1 MVEDFR
7 ARVREWLTAHRGAAR
22 EGFAHGDIDVAGAR
36 HFQGLLHKAGLTG
49 LCWPTGSGGQGLSEQ
64 HQRAFD
70 EVTAEFD
77 LPTEPFTIGLTMVGP
92 TLLEMGTPAQR
103 DRYLPPM
110 LRGEE
115 IWCQLLSEPGAG
127 SDLAALST
135 RAEPDGDG
143 FVVTGHKV
151 WTSRAQWADLGVLMT
166 RTGSGAGTARHAG
179 LTMLVVDM
187 DAPGVTVRPIRDMAG
202 REVFN
207 EVFLDDVRIP
217 AGRVVGERD
226 GGWAAV
232 MAMLAH
238 ERSAGGAQL
247 RASATAGVVR
257 RLIDAVAARDVGH
270 RPEVRQR
277 LAELYVRDRALELFR
292 ARLDQETVA
301 GRPAGQRGSVAK
313 LAWGGLD
320 RLVADVTSE
329 LLGPDVVAWLPES
342 EQDDG
347 VDHEHWARTVC
358 VALSTGIAGGTDEIQ
373 RGIVGERLLGLPR

>member
-7 ARVREWLTAHRGAAR
+7 ERVREWLLAHRGDAR
-22 EGFAHGDIDVAGAR
+22 EGFTNGDIDITGAR
-36 HFQGLLHKAGLTG
+36 RFQNLLYKAGFTG
-49 LCWPTGSGGQGLSEQ
+49 LCWPTESDGHGLSDE

-70 EVTAEFD
+70 EVAAEFD

-92 TLLEMGTPAQR
+92 TLLELGTPAQR

-166 RTGSGAGTARHAG
+166 RTGDGSGKARHAG

-207 EVFLDDVRIP
+207 EVFLDEVRIP

-247 RASATAGVVR
+247 RASATANVVA
-257 RLIDAVAARDVGH
+257 RLVDAVVARGVGH

-277 LAELYVRDRALELFR
+277 LARLYVRDRALELFR
-292 ARLDQETVA
+292 ARLDQETIA

-313 LAWGGLD
+313 LAWGRLD

-329 LLGPDVVAWLPES
+329 LLGPDVVAWPAES
-342 EQDDG
+342 DEDG
-347 VDHEHWARTVC
+347 RVDHEYWARTVC

-373 RGIVGERLLGLPR
+373 RGIIGERLLGLPR